1 MVSIDRKALFGK
13 LNKLCYESIEGAF
26 KFCTMRGNSYI
37 EISHWLHQIFQQQDS
52 DLHRL
57 IKHFGIDETRLS
69 KDLLEA
75 LDKLPSGAS
84 SSPNISTH
92 IEDAVERAWVY
103 GSLLF
108 NDTKVRSA
116 YLILGMLETK
126 SLHDS
131 LIRIS
136 AEFKKIKTEEMST
149 NCSSICGNSP

>member
-26 KFCTMRGNSYI
+26 KFCTMRGNSHI
-37 EISHWLHQIFQQQDS
+37 EIAHWLHQIFQQQDS

-84 SSPNISTH
+84 SSPNISAH
-92 IEDAVERAWVY
+92 ILEQ
-103 GSLLF
+103 LL
-108 NDTKVRSA
+108 
-116 YLILGMLETK
+116 LI
-126 SLHDS
+126 SS
-131 LIRIS
+131 VLI
-136 AEFKKIKTEEMST
+136 FL
-149 NCSSICGNSP
+149 NSPDILIKLSCSDLVSNIPKIR